1 MNVEIRHLRA
11 FTVTARELHFARA
24 AERLHLSQPAL
35 SQTIRQLEAALG
47 FRVLRRTTRS
57 VALTAEGE
65 ILLAE
70 ARAVLARYDEA
81 MAQAQRLADGELG
94 RLRVGYMI
102 GAAVDHVP
110 AILRAFAQTWPD
122 VRVETREFDFGHPA
136 AGLDDGSSDVA
147 ILRPPLE
154 PELAERVELRTLLRE
169 ARVVCLASQH
179 PLAARERVA
188 AAELLAEP
196 IVAAPGSGVWRD
208 DWLLV
213 RQRGGEPPPVVHE
226 AATFEAELQ
235 AVAAGRGI
243 STMPASS
250 ARFYARPGVA
260 WVPIGDVEECEV
272 AVAIPHGAPPQATR
286 FAEVAERVI
295 AQARAAWEAEQAGGG

>member
-1 MNVEIRHLRA
+1 MNVELRHLRA

-24 AERLHLSQPAL
+24 AELLHLSQPAL

-47 FRVLRRTTRS
+47 FRVLQRTTRS
-57 VALTAEGE
+57 VSLTPEGE
-65 ILLAE
+65 IFLAE
-70 ARAVLARYDEA
+70 AREVLRRFDEA
-81 MAQAQRLADGELG
+81 LAQAQRLADGELG

-110 AILRAFAQTWPD
+110 AILRAFAETWPD
-122 VRVETREFDFGHPA
+122 LRVETREFDFGHPA
-136 AGLDDGSSDVA
+136 AGLDDGDSDVA

-154 PELAERVELRTLLRE
+154 PALAERVELRTLLRE
-169 ARVVCLASQH
+169 ERVVCLSSEH
-179 PLAARERVA
+179 PLATRDTVSV
-188 AAELLAEP
+188 AELLDEP

-260 WVPIGDVEECEV
+260 WVAIGDIEPCEV

-286 FAEVAERVI
+286 FAEVAERTI
-295 AQARAAWEAEQAGGG
+295 AVARAAWEAERGGGE